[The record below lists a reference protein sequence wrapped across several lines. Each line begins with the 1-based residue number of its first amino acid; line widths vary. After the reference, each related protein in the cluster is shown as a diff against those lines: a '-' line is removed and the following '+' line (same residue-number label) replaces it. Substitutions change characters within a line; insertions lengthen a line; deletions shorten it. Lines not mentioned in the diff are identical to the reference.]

1 MLRTLDNHTYTAPSC
16 SSIDLQSQT
25 KIDPKSKI
33 ISLSPRRYD
42 LALDVTGS
50 SVIDPH
56 KLNGTCLLVPLHNL
70 VMMIRWPLT
79 FNPPK
84 DVENQ
89 SRFNNSFRC
98 CRAIPCHA
106 KSWGRKNLALIKP
119 APTSIGEFVLFIL
132 IPASFYGPIL

>member
-1 MLRTLDNHTYTAPSC
+1 MIVMATYDKLTSVNFLSFLSAYSGNFYLSTCFEYVGKMVRTLDNHTFTAPSC

-42 LALDVTGS
+42 LALEVTGS

-70 VMMIRWPLT
+70 VMMIR
-79 FNPPK
+79 
-84 DVENQ
+84 
-89 SRFNNSFRC
+89 
-98 CRAIPCHA
+98 
-106 KSWGRKNLALIKP
+106 
-119 APTSIGEFVLFIL
+119 
-132 IPASFYGPIL
+132 

>member
-1 MLRTLDNHTYTAPSC
+1 MIVMATYDKLTSVNFLSFLSAYSGNFYLSTCFEYVCGNVKVCPSFSVSNHSDLINTYKNKLQGKMLRTLDNHTYTAPSC

-42 LALDVTGS
+42 LALEVTGS

-70 VMMIRWPLT
+70 VMMIR
-79 FNPPK
+79 
-84 DVENQ
+84 
-89 SRFNNSFRC
+89 
-98 CRAIPCHA
+98 
-106 KSWGRKNLALIKP
+106 
-119 APTSIGEFVLFIL
+119 
-132 IPASFYGPIL
+132 